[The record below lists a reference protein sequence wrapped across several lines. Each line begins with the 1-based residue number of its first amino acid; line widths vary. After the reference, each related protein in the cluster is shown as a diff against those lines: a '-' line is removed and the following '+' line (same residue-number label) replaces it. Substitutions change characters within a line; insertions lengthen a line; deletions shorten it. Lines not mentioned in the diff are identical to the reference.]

1 MRKDSTALRR
11 YLDQFPPK
19 EVRAMMTAI
28 VNGCKVSRFTAYN
41 WKYGACRI
49 PELAKDKIEE
59 IFGEEIFD
67 RLENLEDD
75 EDGLCDE

>member
-1 MRKDSTALRR
+1 MKKDSTALRR
-11 YLDQFPPK
+11 YLDSFPARVAS
-19 EVRAMMTAI
+19 EMMTAI
-28 VNGCKVSRFTAYN
+28 ADGCKVSRFTAYN

-67 RLENLEDD
+67 RLENAVNDAD
-75 EDGLCDE
+75 ALCDE